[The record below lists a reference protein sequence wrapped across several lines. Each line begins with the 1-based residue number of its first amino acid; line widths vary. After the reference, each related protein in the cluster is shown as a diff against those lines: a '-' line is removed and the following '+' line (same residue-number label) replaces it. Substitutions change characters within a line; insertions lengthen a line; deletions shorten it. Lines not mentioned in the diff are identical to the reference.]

1 METFKKVKKVVFN
14 IYYGIG
20 AASLGLL
27 ACLVM
32 FAVVMRYIWGK
43 SWGGLSEFNVV
54 LFAFSTL
61 WGMGLCILKEE
72 HVIIDI
78 FYDKLNPKIKRIF
91 ALVNYTIVLAV
102 VGAFI
107 YLSYS
112 YTALVG
118 KQISLGMRIPMYY
131 MYGLMPICGIIAF
144 ACCIIKLIDFAT
156 CDESHFAAKNKVLT
170 KDDVAA
176 VAVNKESVEEVAAPC
191 DNNIKGEEV

>member
-32 FAVVMRYIWGK
+32 FAVIMRYFWGK
-43 SWGGLSEFNVV
+43 SWGGLSEFYVV

-78 FYDKLNPKIKRIF
+78 FYDKLQPNIKRIF

-102 VGAFI
+102 LVMFV

-131 MYGLMPICGIIAF
+131 MYGLMPVTGVIAIV
-144 ACCIIKLIDFAT
+144 CCIFKLIEFAT
-156 CDESHFAAKNKVLT
+156 CDLSHFASKNIVL
-170 KDDVAA
+170 KAEDA
-176 VAVNKESVEEVAAPC
+176 ESTEE
-191 DNNIKGEEV
+191 IKGEEV